1 MIAFRSAAYRR
12 AGLLMVPLA
21 ALTLASFTLA
31 ARVPVPTT
39 TLSIELPADF
49 AVMTTEAIAT
59 KYGRGGQRPS
69 TVYSTPGP
77 NYSVN
82 IAFRLVEQALTPKQ
96 LPEIKPSLEKAIQ
109 ATPGFRWV
117 SRGFTKLAGR
127 EWIVL
132 RFWVDGLDA
141 PIYNDMRVTSE
152 NGKLLIVTANSSTS
166 AYSKY
171 SAKLTAALLSLK

>member
-1 MIAFRSAAYRR
+1 MNPPVTAPVRRHAAR
-12 AGLLMVPLA
+12 LIL
-21 ALTLASFTLA
+21 LTLLLAPSAQA
-31 ARVPVPTT
+31 ARVPVPAT

-49 AVMTTEAIAT
+49 TAMTTGAIAT
-59 KYGRGGQRPS
+59 KYGRGGQRPT

-82 IAFRLVEQALTPKQ
+82 IAFRLAEQAVTPQQ
-96 LPEIKPSLEKAIQ
+96 LPELKSALEKAVQ

-117 SRGFTKLAGR
+117 SRGFTKVAGR

-152 NGKLLIVTANSSTS
+152 SGKMLLVTANSSTS

>member
-1 MIAFRSAAYRR
+1 MTLSKSLSRSLIGA
-12 AGLLMVPLA
+12 LT
-21 ALTLASFTLA
+21 LTLASPALA
-31 ARVPVPTT
+31 ARTT
-39 TLSIELPADF
+39 VSGTSLSIELPGDF
-49 AVMTTEAIAT
+49 VPMTSEAIAT

-82 IAFRLVEQALTPKQ
+82 IAFRLAEQALTPKQ
-96 LPEIKPSLEKAIQ
+96 LPEVKPVLEKAIQ

-152 NGKLLIVTANSSTS
+152 GGKLLIVTANSSTS

-171 SAKLTAALLSLK
+171 SAKLSAALLSLK